1 VTISRARSHTVVHQ
15 VNRLVVDADAGLDDL
30 HRRNESLVPEI
41 DADALSALIEKSDL
55 DQVRRYTAEGTP
67 HTVARSRTFDPTPTM
82 QLAGNH
88 LQEMTYMIGNNV
100 IIVER
105 MFRHDPAV
113 ILYAGRRT
121 AIHRLRGHLRR
132 AVARVSTPIGAG
144 HRAARAGSRAASHR
158 VRARVG
164 WFPLRTKPFRT
175 DPTRGSRLVG
185 RAPRDQRF
193 VGAQPGPASHSVGQ

>member
-1 VTISRARSHTVVHQ
+1 VTISRAGSHTVAHQ

-30 HRRNESLVPEI
+30 RRRYESLVPEI
-41 DADALSALIEKSDL
+41 DADALSALIEKGDL
-55 DQVRRYTAEGTP
+55 DQVRLYTAEGTP
-67 HTVARSRTFDPTPTM
+67 HTFARSRTFDPTPMM
-82 QLAGNH
+82 QLAGHH
-88 LQEMTYMIGNNV
+88 LQVMTYMIGNNV
-100 IIVER
+100 IVET

-113 ILYAGRRT
+113 MLYTGRRT
-121 AIHRLRGHLRR
+121 AIYRHRGHRRR
-132 AVARVSTPIGAG
+132 ALARASTPVGAG

-164 WFPLRTKPFRT
+164 WFPLHTKPFRT
-175 DPTRGSRLVG
+175 DATRGSRLVG